1 MNTRLLACLSL
12 LLASFPIALSAA
24 PAGDL
29 FIVPGKR
36 IGLTPLGPQGSRT
49 LDHMAKPH
57 RSDGAMSQGYF
68 VWVSQPPTGGP
79 YTLFI
84 HTTSNGALDVKPL
97 NGLTIDCIRV
107 TSPHFVTRAARGR
120 GDGLRVGSTLAQI
133 RRRFPRVR
141 PVDGDRTLY
150 DDARSG
156 IAFEF
161 ARPAA
166 PSSRAI
172 AVMIHPPGDSQFA
185 DARQVRDLL
194 QSPPD
199 IP

>member
-1 MNTRLLACLSL
+1 MNTRLLLGLSL
-12 LLASFPIALSAA
+12 LLAVPPIALSAA
-24 PAGDL
+24 PRGDL

-68 VWVSQPPTGGP
+68 VWVSHPQTGGP

-107 TSPHFVTRAARGR
+107 TSPYFVTRAARG
-120 GDGLRVGSTLAQI
+120 DGLHVGSTLAQI

-150 DDARSG
+150 DDARGG

>member
-1 MNTRLLACLSL
+1 MKTRLL
-12 LLASFPIALSAA
+12 IALSVSLAGSAFAAHAA
-24 PAGDL
+24 PRGDL
-29 FIVPGKR
+29 SIVPGRR
-36 IGLTPLGPQGSRT
+36 IGLTPLGPQGRRT
-49 LDHMAKPH
+49 LDHMAQPY

-68 VWVSQPPTGGP
+68 VWVVKRRSDGP

-97 NGLTIDCIRV
+97 DGVTIDCIRV
-107 TSPHFVTRAARGR
+107 TSPYFATRDVRGP
-120 GDGLRVGSTLAQI
+120 GDGLHVGSTLAQI

-141 PVDGDRTLY
+141 PSDDTHTFY

-161 ARPAA
+161 ARPPA
-166 PSSRAI
+166 PTSQAI
-172 AVMIHPPGDSQFA
+172 AVMIHPPGDSTLA

-194 QSPPD
+194 QSLPD